1 MATSNHK
8 KQYTTLSDIDHV
20 LLRPEVII
28 GSTVPMEQTEYV
40 VDENFSEIL
49 EKQVFVSEALIR
61 IFVEV
66 LANAVDNIHR
76 SKGSSTPC
84 KSIKIKIEDDGT
96 TMIHNDGQV
105 IKISKE
111 ENDGIEINGKK
122 CSVYNHELVFGHL
135 RSSSNYDDT
144 VVRQTSGKNGLGVKC
159 TNILSKSFKVIG
171 VDPENKKKFVQEWT
185 NNMKETSGPK

>member
-1 MATSNHK
+1 MWKYLPT
-8 KQYTTLSDIDHV
+8 QLIIFT
-20 LLRPEVII
+20 EVRDLQHL
-28 GSTVPMEQTEYV
+28 VNQ
-40 VDENFSEIL
+40 L
-49 EKQVFVSEALIR
+49 KL
-61 IFVEV
+61 
-66 LANAVDNIHR
+66 
-76 SKGSSTPC
+76 
-84 KSIKIKIEDDGT
+84 KIEDDGT

-159 TNILSKSFKVIG
+159 TNILSKSLKL
-171 VDPENKKKFVQEWT
+171 
-185 NNMKETSGPK
+185 